1 MTKLLQDLKRVTENT
16 VTTPELAGELFA
28 TWLRFDSSIEVTD
41 AQREML
47 EHIDAADLEPV
58 FNITESTIELTTL
71 HAGRTATVARY
82 YFNTDTFE
90 VL

>member
-1 MTKLLQDLKRVTENT
+1 MTKLLQDLKRATEST
-16 VTTPELAGELFA
+16 GITSKLAGDLCII
-28 TWLRFDSSIEVTD
+28 WLRFDSSIEVTD

-47 EHIDAADLEPV
+47 EHIDVADLEPV
-58 FNITESTIELTTL
+58 LNEAESTIELTTL
-71 HAGRTATVARY
+71 HAGRAAIVARY